1 MVSEGP
7 TFVGEFPGKMYPL
20 KNITLLC
27 TAFLLIFSTSNILSQ
42 CVPTG
47 ATIPST
53 VTNNSATGSLGWSNL
68 LNGLSS
74 NNSYISCGTLLGVL
88 ASAQTNYIQ
97 SSGYGFAIP
106 ATATVCGI
114 EVRVERN
121 AVGLL
126 IGSSITDK
134 NVFLTKAGAQVGTNH
149 ASGAGW
155 SGSDGVAVYGN
166 NADLWGTTWTP
177 AQINAANFGV
187 LFSAQ
192 MNAGLASL
200 LLTANIDAITV
211 TVHYDAGALPVEFI
225 SFNGE
230 QESQTIRLE
239 WKTAT
244 EKNNAYF
251 DVEKMN
257 EDYSWRVIETIA
269 GKGNSSGVNAYLSYD
284 EHPDAINYYRIRQVD
299 LNRQSSLSE
308 TISVDYK
315 NGSRNKP
322 VIYPVPANNVLNIDY
337 ELPVQNIEVFSSKGL
352 SIETGFQEEENR
364 TRLNVASLAPGIY
377 FLKLHT
383 RADVI
388 VTRFI
393 KE

>member
-1 MVSEGP
+1 MWPS
-7 TFVGEFPGKMYPL
+7 

-27 TAFLLIFSTSNILSQ
+27 TAFLLIFSTSHVLSQ

-47 ATIPST
+47 ATYPST
-53 VTNNSATGSLGWSNL
+53 VTNNGSTGSLSWSNL
-68 LNGLSS
+68 VNGISS

-97 SSGYGFAIP
+97 TSGYGFAIP
-106 ATATVCGI
+106 STATVCGI

-121 AVGLL
+121 AAGLL

-155 SGSDGVAVYGN
+155 SGSDGVSIYGN

-177 AQINAANFGV
+177 AQINATNFGV

-211 TVHYDAGALPVEFI
+211 TVHYDAGTLPVEFI
-225 SFNGE
+225 SFSGE
-230 QESQTIRLE
+230 QASQAIRLE
-239 WKTAT
+239 WQTAT

-257 EDYSWRVIETIA
+257 GDYSWKVIETVA
-269 GKGNSSGVNAYLSYD
+269 GKGNSSGMNAYLSYD
-284 EHPDAINYYRIRQVD
+284 ENPDPINYYRIRQVD

-308 TISVDYK
+308 MISIDYK
-315 NGSRNKP
+315 AGSRNKP
-322 VIYPVPANNVLNIDY
+322 VIYPIPANDVLDINYESRLLNV
-337 ELPVQNIEVFSSKGL
+337 EVFSSKGL
-352 SIETGFQEEENR
+352 AIDTGFQEEEEENR
-364 TRLNVASLAPGIY
+364 IHLNIASLASGIY
-377 FLKLHT
+377 FLKLYT
-383 RADVI
+383 ATE
-388 VTRFI
+388 VTVARFI

>member
-1 MVSEGP
+1 MW
-7 TFVGEFPGKMYPL
+7 PL
-20 KNITLLC
+20 KNILLFLC
-27 TAFLLIFSTSNILSQ
+27 TAFLLIFSNSNAFSQ
-42 CVPTG
+42 CAPTG
-47 ATIPST
+47 ATPAST
-53 VTNNSATGSLGWSNL
+53 ITNNSATGSLGWSNL

-74 NNSYISCGTLLGVL
+74 NNSYISCGTLLGIL

-106 ATATVCGI
+106 STATVCGI

-121 AVGLL
+121 AAGLL
-126 IGSSITDK
+126 IGSSVTDK

-155 SGSDGVAVYGN
+155 TGSDGTAVYGN

-177 AQINAANFGV
+177 AQINASNFGV

-200 LLTANIDAITV
+200 FLTANVDAITI
-211 TVHYDAGALPVEFI
+211 TVHYNAGTLPVEFT
-225 SFNGE
+225 SFSGA

-239 WKTAT
+239 WQTAT

-257 EDYSWRVIETIA
+257 EDYSWKVIASLT
-269 GKGNSSGVNAYLSYD
+269 GKGNSSGINTYLSYD
-284 EHPDAINYYRIRQVD
+284 ENPAAINYYRIRQVD

-315 NGSRNKP
+315 TLSARKP
-322 VIYPVPANNVLNIDY
+322 LIYPVPASDILNIDCDS
-337 ELPVQNIEVFSSKGL
+337 PIQNVEVLSSKGFVL
-352 SIETGFQEEENR
+352 EPGFQLEENNL
-364 TRLNVASLAPGIY
+364 RLNIASLAPGIY
-377 FLKLHT
+377 IIRLYT
-383 RADVI
+383 RTEVLM
-388 VTRFI
+388 TRFI

>member
-1 MVSEGP
+1 MRP
-7 TFVGEFPGKMYPL
+7 I
-20 KNITLLC
+20 NHITLLC
-27 TAFLLIFSTSNILSQ
+27 HAFLLFFNAGNVFSQ

-47 ATIPST
+47 AAAPST
-53 VTNNSATGSLGWSNL
+53 ITNNSSTGSLSWSNL
-68 LNGLSS
+68 LNGTSS
-74 NNSYISCGTLLGVL
+74 NNSYISCGSLLGIL

-121 AVGLL
+121 AAGLL

-134 NVFLTKAGAQVGTNH
+134 NVFLMKAGAQVGTNH
-149 ASGAGW
+149 ASGSGW
-155 SGSDGVAVYGN
+155 SGSDVVAVYGN

-177 AQINAANFGV
+177 AQINASNFGV

-200 LLTANIDAITV
+200 FLTANIDAITV
-211 TVHYDAGALPVEFI
+211 TVHYNAGTLPVEFI
-225 SFNGE
+225 SFTGE
-230 QESQTIRLE
+230 PESQTIRLE
-239 WKTAT
+239 WRTAT

-269 GKGNSSGVNAYLSYD
+269 GKGNSAATATYLSYD
-284 EHPDAINYYRIRQVD
+284 ENPDAINYYRIRQVD
-299 LNRQSSLSE
+299 LNRRSSLSE

-315 NGSRNKP
+315 TPAGRKP
-322 VIYPVPANNVLNIDY
+322 LVYPVPASNILTIDY
-337 ELPVQNIEVFSSKGL
+337 EAEIQNMEVFSSKGL
-352 SIETGFQEEENR
+352 SMETGFRQEDKRIYVNI
-364 TRLNVASLAPGIY
+364 ASLAPGIY

-383 RADVI
+383 RTEVI

>member
-1 MVSEGP
+1 MLEDFLTS
-7 TFVGEFPGKMYPL
+7 MWPL
-20 KNITLLC
+20 KNITRLC
-27 TAFLLIFSTSNILSQ
+27 PALLLIFHSVNVLPQ

-47 ATIPST
+47 GAMPST
-53 VTNNSATGSLGWSNL
+53 VTNNSSTGSLGWSNL
-68 LNGLSS
+68 LNGISS
-74 NNSYISCGTLLGVL
+74 NNSYISCGTLLGIL

-121 AVGLL
+121 AAGLL

-134 NVFLTKAGAQVGTNH
+134 NVFLMKAGTQVGTNH
-149 ASGAGW
+149 ASLSGW
-155 SGSDGVAVYGN
+155 SGSDGVAVYGH

-177 AQINAANFGV
+177 AQINASNFGV

-200 LLTANIDAITV
+200 FLTANIDAVTV
-211 TVHYDAGALPVEFI
+211 TVYYDAGTLPVEFI

-230 QESQTIRLE
+230 PESQTIRLE
-239 WKTAT
+239 WRTAT

-257 EDYSWRVIETIA
+257 EDYSWRVIGTIA
-269 GKGNSSGVNAYLSYD
+269 GKGNSSGVAAYLAYD
-284 EHPDAINYYRIRQVD
+284 EYPDAINYYRVRQVD

-315 NGSRNKP
+315 IPAGRKP
-322 VIYPVPANNVLNIDY
+322 LVYPIPASSILTIDY
-337 ELPVQNIEVFSSKGL
+337 ESAIQQVEVFSSNGL
-352 SIETGFQEEENR
+352 TIESGFQKEDKR
-364 TRLNVASLAPGIY
+364 IHLNIASLAQGIY
-377 FLKLHT
+377 FLKLYT
-383 RADVI
+383 PTEVI

-393 KE
+393 RE

>member
-1 MVSEGP
+1 M
-7 TFVGEFPGKMYPL
+7 MWPL
-20 KNITLLC
+20 KNILLLC
-27 TAFLLIFSTSNILSQ
+27 TAFLLFFSTGNVFSQ

-47 ATIPST
+47 ATPAST
-53 VTNNSATGSLGWSNL
+53 ITNNGATGSLGWSNL
-68 LNGLSS
+68 LNGLTS
-74 NNSYISCGTLLGVL
+74 NNSYISCGTLLGIL

-106 ATATVCGI
+106 STATVCGI

-121 AVGLL
+121 AAGLL
-126 IGSSITDK
+126 IGSSVTDK
-134 NVFLTKAGAQVGTNH
+134 NVFLMKAGTQVGTNH

-155 SGSDGVAVYGN
+155 TGSDAVAVYGN

-177 AQINAANFGV
+177 AQINASNFGV

-200 LLTANIDAITV
+200 FLTANVDAITV
-211 TVHYDAGALPVEFI
+211 TVYYDAGTLPVEFI
-225 SFNGE
+225 SFNGT
-230 QESQTIRLE
+230 QQSQSIRLE
-239 WKTAT
+239 WRTAT

-257 EDYSWRVIETIA
+257 DDYSWKVIATLA
-269 GKGNSSGVNAYLSYD
+269 GKGNASGVTTYLSYD
-284 EHPDAINYYRIRQVD
+284 KNPDPINYYRIRQTD

-308 TISVDYK
+308 TISLDYK
-315 NGSRNKP
+315 TVSSHKP
-322 VIYPVPANNVLNIDY
+322 LVYPIPASNILNIDY
-337 ELPVQNIEVFSSKGL
+337 ESAIQNVEVLSSKGL
-352 SIETGFQEEENR
+352 VIETTFEKTENHIS
-364 TRLNVASLAPGIY
+364 LNIASLAPGIY
-377 FLKLHT
+377 FMKLYT
-383 RADVI
+383 DTEVI